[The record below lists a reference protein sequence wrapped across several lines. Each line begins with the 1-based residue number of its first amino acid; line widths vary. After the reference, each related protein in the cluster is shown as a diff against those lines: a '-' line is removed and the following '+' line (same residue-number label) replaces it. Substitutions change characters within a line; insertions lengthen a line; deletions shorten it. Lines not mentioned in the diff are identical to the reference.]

1 MFLETISLFHETHF
15 CLTGSGSQDLS
26 NNIYQPQAN
35 LSLEQVE
42 GGILRSIRLK
52 SVSLH
57 HFSYVFKLSLF
68 PTLNRKF
75 MAPGQ
80 VQTFRF
86 WLRITL
92 LSSLR
97 VPLIQHL
104 LSNQPHTPGK
114 KGEFRR
120 PGPPEPPRRHQKTAI
135 RRHPGTSG
143 SSGPPSADI
152 LGPRVVP
159 VLVTGVTGRQV
170 YRSHCSQVEINF

>member
-120 PGPPEPPRRHQKTAI
+120 PGPPEPPRRHQKTAYEI
-135 RRHPGTSG
+135 DHCDW
-143 SSGPPSADI
+143 SSDVCSSDLIFSNTTVQKHQFFSAQ
-152 LGPRVVP
+152 LS
-159 VLVTGVTGRQV
+159 L
-170 YRSHCSQVEINF
+170 